1 MQNKV
6 YEGAENQ
13 LEAAMKRIER
23 RQEDDVIY
31 GRNQSVRSLPRPFC

>member
-1 MQNKV
+1 MQDKV
-6 YEGAENQ
+6 YDGAEDQ

-31 GRNQSVRSLPRPFC
+31 GRNDQVR